1 MGDPIT
7 WIHSSP
13 GSKSITH
20 IYSSKRKEK
29 SRQNTNLKGSFI
41 QRLNCKY
48 YDHNFPLIHLF
59 LPLLILEYLVNTLNF
74 LKHITVFPSELF

>member
-29 SRQNTNLKGSFI
+29 KNPDRI
-41 QRLNCKY
+41 
-48 YDHNFPLIHLF
+48 LI
-59 LPLLILEYLVNTLNF
+59 
-74 LKHITVFPSELF
+74 